1 MQSVI
6 LTKQLASEVRP
17 RNGRV
22 LLQVCRKPELAP
34 TKHSGAILYAPDG
47 ARDHSIT
54 DTHQR
59 ARVLKVG
66 YGPFWDGPHQYP
78 GVTEED
84 FQPGDWVVF
93 RPLLMEL
100 NYEYVLTDV
109 RRVDARI
116 ENTGT
121 PAGQAASGRSPDIPA
136 SRENPYQASGDR

>member
-6 LTKQLASEVRP
+6 LTKQMASEVRP
-17 RNGRV
+17 RTGRV
-22 LLQVCRKPELAP
+22 LLQVWRKPELVQ
-34 TKHSGAILYAPDG
+34 TKLLGAILHAPDV
-47 ARDHSIT
+47 ARDHSIR

-78 GVTEED
+78 GVTEDD

-100 NYEYVLTDV
+100 NYEYLLTDV

-116 ENTGT
+116 V
-121 PAGQAASGRSPDIPA
+121 R
-136 SRENPYQASGDR
+136 